1 MLSFTIDLSDEIL
14 PLQSKQELQPACHY
28 INSHV

>member
-1 MLSFTIDLSDEIL
+1 VSASPGVQ
-14 PLQSKQELQPACHY
+14 PLQSKQELQLACHY